1 MSDPISLIKDKLTVL
16 RTEQENCE
24 SEISSLL
31 QEKAAIQQ
39 VNLDFYYLI
48 FLTYIDIHKVFNF
61 NQ

>member
-39 VNLDFYYLI
+39 VNLDFYCLN
-48 FLTYIDIHKVFNF
+48 FFNLYRYS
-61 NQ
+61 